1 MNLLPLTF
9 LFPLVGFLL
18 LSFSR
23 GKWSENLS
31 ALVGVGSVGLAALS
45 AFWAIWSFHSAPPEG
60 GAYTL
65 VLWQWMNVDGF
76 APNFALYLDGL
87 SVTMLGVVTGVG
99 FLIHLFASWYMRG
112 EAGYS
117 RFFAYTNLFIASML
131 FLVLG
136 DNLLFLYF
144 GWEGVGL
151 CSYLLIGFYYSHVPN
166 GNAALKAFIV
176 TRVGDVFMAFGLF
189 ILFQQLGTLNIQ
201 ELLVLAP
208 QHFAQG
214 DMWVSLAALAL
225 LGGAVGKSAQLPL
238 QTWLADAMAGP
249 TPVSALIHAATMVTA
264 GVYLIARCHGIF
276 TLAPNVLEL
285 VGVVG
290 AVTLVLAGF
299 AALVQTDIK
308 RILAYSTM
316 SQIGYM
322 FLALGVGAWDA
333 AIFHLMTHAFFKALL
348 FLGAGS
354 VIIGMHHDQDIRNMG
369 GLRKYMPITWIT
381 FLLGTLALVGTP
393 FFSGFYSK
401 EHIIEAAG
409 AANVWGASFAYYA
422 TLIGVFITSLYSFR
436 VYFLVF
442 HGKER
447 FPAHDDHGHGH
458 DAHGHDDHHHG
469 GKPHESPWV
478 VTLPLVLLAIPSVVI
493 GAWVVDPML
502 FGKFFNGVITVLPQ
516 HPAMHELHE
525 EWHGWV
531 AFGLHAFQTLPFWLV
546 VAGAVIAWYCYL
558 INPKVPAR
566 IQASLSGLNKVLEN
580 KYYVDWVNEQ
590 IIARGA
596 RCLGYGL
603 WQTGDRGLIDGL
615 LVNGSARV
623 VGWVAAVSRH
633 LQSGYIYHYA
643 FAMIIGIMALVTF
656 FVLIPQ

>member
-23 GKWSENLS
+23 GRWSENLS
-31 ALVGVGSVGLAALS
+31 ALVGVGSVGLSALS
-45 AFWAIWSFHSAPPEG
+45 AAWAIFSFHSSPPAG
-60 GAYTL
+60 GAYSL
-65 VLWQWMNVDGF
+65 VLWQWMAAGDF
-76 APNFALYLDGL
+76 STNFTLYLDGL

-112 EAGYS
+112 ETGYS

-151 CSYLLIGFYYSHVPN
+151 CSYLLIGFYYSNRNN

-189 ILFQQLGTLNIQ
+189 ILFQQFGTLNIQ

-208 QHFAQG
+208 QKFPEG
-214 DMWVSLAALAL
+214 NLWLPLATLAL

-264 GVYLIARCHGIF
+264 GVYLIARCHGLF
-276 TLAPNVLEL
+276 TLAPDILEL
-285 VGVVG
+285 VGIVG

-348 FLGAGS
+348 FLASGA
-354 VIIGMHHDQDIRNMG
+354 VIVACHHEQNIFKMG
-369 GLRKYMPITWIT
+369 GLWKKLPLAYASFVVGGAALAALP
-381 FLLGTLALVGTP
+381 FLTA
-393 FFSGFYSK
+393 GFYSK
-401 EHIIEAAG
+401 DEILWEAFASGHRELLIAGLVGAFLTSIYTFRLIFVAFHGEPKTEAHAGHGISHWLPLSVLIVLSTFVGALITPPLAGVLPESVGHAGGEAKHSLELASGAIAIAGILLAALLFLGQRRFVSALAKSAPGRFFGTWWYHAWGFDWLYDKLFVKPYLLLCQLLGRDPIDRTLGVVPFSVRGGHNLLSLTENGRLRWYAASLVGG
-409 AANVWGASFAYYA
+409 AAILLGA
-422 TLIGVFITSLYSFR
+422 L
-436 VYFLVF
+436 
-442 HGKER
+442 
-447 FPAHDDHGHGH
+447 
-458 DAHGHDDHHHG
+458 
-469 GKPHESPWV
+469 
-478 VTLPLVLLAIPSVVI
+478 LLA
-493 GAWVVDPML
+493 
-502 FGKFFNGVITVLPQ
+502 
-516 HPAMHELHE
+516 
-525 EWHGWV
+525 
-531 AFGLHAFQTLPFWLV
+531 
-546 VAGAVIAWYCYL
+546 
-558 INPKVPAR
+558 
-566 IQASLSGLNKVLEN
+566 
-580 KYYVDWVNEQ
+580 
-590 IIARGA
+590 
-596 RCLGYGL
+596 
-603 WQTGDRGLIDGL
+603 
-615 LVNGSARV
+615 
-623 VGWVAAVSRH
+623 
-633 LQSGYIYHYA
+633 
-643 FAMIIGIMALVTF
+643 
-656 FVLIPQ
+656 

>member
-23 GKWSENLS
+23 GRWSENLS
-31 ALVGVGSVGLAALS
+31 ALVGVGSVGLSALS
-45 AFWAIWSFHSAPPEG
+45 AACAIFSFHSSPPAG
-60 GAYTL
+60 GAYSL
-65 VLWQWMNVDGF
+65 VLWQWMAAGDF
-76 APNFALYLDGL
+76 STNFTLYLDGL

-112 EAGYS
+112 ETGYS

-151 CSYLLIGFYYSHVPN
+151 CSYLLIGFYYSNRNN

-189 ILFQQLGTLNIQ
+189 ILFQQFGTLNIQ

-208 QHFAQG
+208 QKFPEG
-214 DMWVSLAALAL
+214 NLWLTLATLAL

-264 GVYLIARCHGIF
+264 GVYLIARCHGLF
-276 TLAPNVLEL
+276 TLAPDILEL
-285 VGVVG
+285 VGIVG

-348 FLGAGS
+348 FLASGA
-354 VIIGMHHDQDIRNMG
+354 VIVACHHEQNIFKMG
-369 GLRKYMPITWIT
+369 GLWKKLPLAYASFVVGGAALAALP
-381 FLLGTLALVGTP
+381 FLTA
-393 FFSGFYSK
+393 GFYSK
-401 EHIIEAAG
+401 DEILWEAFASGHRELLIAGLVGAFLTSIYTFRLIFVAFHGEPKTEAHAGHGISHWLPLSVLIVLSTFVGALITPPLAGVLPESVGHAGGEAKHSLELASGAIAIAGILLAALLFLGQRRFVSALAKSAPGRFFGTWWYHAWGFDWLYDKLFVKPYLLLCQLLGRDPIDRTLGVVPFSVRGGHNLLSLTENGRLRWYAASLVGG
-409 AANVWGASFAYYA
+409 AAILLGA
-422 TLIGVFITSLYSFR
+422 L
-436 VYFLVF
+436 
-442 HGKER
+442 
-447 FPAHDDHGHGH
+447 
-458 DAHGHDDHHHG
+458 
-469 GKPHESPWV
+469 
-478 VTLPLVLLAIPSVVI
+478 LLA
-493 GAWVVDPML
+493 
-502 FGKFFNGVITVLPQ
+502 
-516 HPAMHELHE
+516 
-525 EWHGWV
+525 
-531 AFGLHAFQTLPFWLV
+531 
-546 VAGAVIAWYCYL
+546 
-558 INPKVPAR
+558 
-566 IQASLSGLNKVLEN
+566 
-580 KYYVDWVNEQ
+580 
-590 IIARGA
+590 
-596 RCLGYGL
+596 
-603 WQTGDRGLIDGL
+603 
-615 LVNGSARV
+615 
-623 VGWVAAVSRH
+623 
-633 LQSGYIYHYA
+633 
-643 FAMIIGIMALVTF
+643 
-656 FVLIPQ
+656 